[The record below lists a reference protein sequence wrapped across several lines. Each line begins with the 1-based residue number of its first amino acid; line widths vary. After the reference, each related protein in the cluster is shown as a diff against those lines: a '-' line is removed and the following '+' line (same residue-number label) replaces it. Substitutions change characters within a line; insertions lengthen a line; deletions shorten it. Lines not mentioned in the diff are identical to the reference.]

1 MKEEVTKKLIS
12 DYDNKKNNTTSVYLQ
27 TVQLIRTIK
36 KNQFLIVSDLVILKK
51 MYSFVKKA

>member
-36 KNQFLIVSDLVILKK
+36 KN
-51 MYSFVKKA
+51 

>member
-1 MKEEVTKKLIS
+1 MKEKVTKKLIS